1 MSCCQC
7 LLMQSCTDHRRPP
20 AAGLLAVGL
29 PLIHLHADLLQLLE
43 QVSRAVVLLQLC
55 DVAVHH
61 PLGGWQLEAAPHD
74 EEVCVTMRAPPAGNN
89 KSSVWYRTDA
99 SDMSSA
105 QCKLEDV
112 DSSAL
117 RRQQKPPRGGHLHG
131 AGQATCRQQ
140 ISVLHQLEDTVLPR
154 PDSCTPGCSLMRAHP
169 VGGEV
174 YGCEPD
180 VMTGNWGC
188 SQVPP
193 LVLIS
198 ITARRSF
205 I

>member
-1 MSCCQC
+1 M
-7 LLMQSCTDHRRPP
+7 
-20 AAGLLAVGL
+20 
-29 PLIHLHADLLQLLE
+29 
-43 QVSRAVVLLQLC
+43 
-55 DVAVHH
+55 
-61 PLGGWQLEAAPHD
+61 APGK
-74 EEVCVTMRAPPAGNN
+74 PPAGS
-89 KSSVWYRTDA
+89 KYRVW
-99 SDMSSA
+99 
-105 QCKLEDV
+105 
-112 DSSAL
+112 
-117 RRQQKPPRGGHLHG
+117 
-131 AGQATCRQQ
+131 
-140 ISVLHQLEDTVLPR
+140 HQLEDTVLPR

-205 I
+205 IRMSALAAGRTLT